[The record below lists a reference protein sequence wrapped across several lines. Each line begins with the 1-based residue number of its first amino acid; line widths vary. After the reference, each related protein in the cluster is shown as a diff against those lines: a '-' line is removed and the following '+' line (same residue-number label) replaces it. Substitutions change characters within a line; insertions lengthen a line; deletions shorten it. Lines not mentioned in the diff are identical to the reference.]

1 MPSLNGEIHEVR
13 NLQDLKPLLSAAGP
27 CASVYVTLKTTA
39 KANAL
44 AWREAIR
51 AIDAKLQEPG
61 QAGQKIRETLTQWEP
76 PSGDERAKSK
86 ALAVFCSSNV
96 LSIARLMEPVRN
108 RAVIGPRFYVRP
120 LLPELVRARTFYILA
135 LSQKDVRMLRCTPR
149 SSEEQTFPDGIATSF
164 DAYMNTAKPDHTRS
178 NITSAG
184 HSGGHTKG
192 VVGSTDTE
200 REDKPEYLAHFF
212 RQIDRGVNQL
222 LRGSS
227 DPVIP
232 VAVEYELAQYRSLNT
247 YPHLLDEA
255 GQGAPNGLKAGEM
268 RARAL
273 EALTRSY
280 QKKADKALAEYDHKA
295 GGGAS
300 NRLKEVVTAARD
312 GRVVTLLVSD
322 TLENAGTFNETT
334 HSVKGGSKGE
344 AENED
349 LVNGAVVETLLHAG
363 QVFTVP
369 NNRMPHG
376 APAAA
381 IFRY

>member
-1 MPSLNGEIHEVR
+1 MESLNGEIHEVR
-13 NLQDLKPLLSAAGP
+13 NLQDLKSLLSAPGP

-51 AIDAKLQEPG
+51 GIDGKLQEPG
-61 QAGQKIRETLTQWEP
+61 GVWQKIRETLTHWEP

-86 ALAVFCSSNV
+86 ALAVFCSSKV
-96 LSIARLMEPVRN
+96 LSVTRLMEPVRN
-108 RAVIGPRFYVRP
+108 RAVLGPRFYVRP
-120 LLPELVRARTFYILA
+120 LLPELVKARTFYILA
-135 LSQKDVRMLRCTPR
+135 LSQNDVRMLRCTPG
-149 SSEEQTFPDGIATSF
+149 SSEEVSFPEGIATSF
-164 DAYMNTAKPDHTRS
+164 DAYMNSAKPDHSRS
-178 NITSAG
+178 NMTSAG
-184 HSGGHTKG
+184 HSAGHTKG

-212 RQIDRGVNQL
+212 HQIDRGVNQL
-222 LRGSS
+222 LRGST

-255 GQGAPNGLKAGEM
+255 ALGAPNGLKAGEM

-280 QKKADKALAEYDHKA
+280 QRRADKALAEYDHKA

-322 TLENAGTFNETT
+322 SLENAGSYDETT
-334 HSVKGGSKGE
+334 HSVKGGDKD
-344 AENED
+344 APENED